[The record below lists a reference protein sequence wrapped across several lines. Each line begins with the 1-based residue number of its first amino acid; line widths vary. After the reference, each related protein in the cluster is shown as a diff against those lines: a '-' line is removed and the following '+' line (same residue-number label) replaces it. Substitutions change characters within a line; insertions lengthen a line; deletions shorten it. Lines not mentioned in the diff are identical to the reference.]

1 VSRRHPRRR
10 LRYRIAISFA
20 VGGLVLSTA
29 LAVTTYGLIDRYLLR
44 QRERT
49 ASLQSYLNA
58 RAFRDELLRDG
69 TGVTGALRE
78 LALPQNTSVVVHRQ
92 GTWYGTGIAVGRST
106 LPGALRSMVLSGDA
120 AHQRVTIAG
129 TTAFIVGMPIA
140 GTDADYFEVSLFGEL
155 DDSLAIVRNSLIAAA
170 LFTTVGAA
178 AIGVW
183 VGRRVLRPL
192 SEVSAAATDIAGG
205 RLDRRLQP
213 SDDPDL
219 RPLTDSFNA
228 MVDALEERIERDRRF
243 AGDVSHELRS
253 PLTTLAAA
261 ARLVERRTDELPG
274 RVREPLQLLVDEIDR
289 FRGLVLDLL
298 ELSREAGRD
307 HPIDT
312 SPVLL
317 GPLIDAAV
325 DAAGTPAAVVDI
337 DPQLRDR
344 TLRTDKRRVSRILAN
359 LLDNATTYGGGATR
373 VAAVANGHGFSLVVE
388 DHGPGIPPEERSEV
402 FERFYRGGAAG
413 RRGEGSGTGL
423 GLALVAEHVAALGGR
438 VWVEDPVGH
447 RGARFV
453 VTLPEGP
460 P

>member
-1 VSRRHPRRR
+1 MNRPHPRRR

-20 VGGLVLSTA
+20 IGGLVLSTA

-58 RAFRDELLRDG
+58 RVFRDELLGDG
-69 TGVTGALRE
+69 ADVTGALRE
-78 LALPQNTSVVVHRQ
+78 LALPQGTSVVVHRQ
-92 GTWYGTGIAVGRST
+92 GTWYGTSIAVGRST
-106 LPGALRSMVLSGDA
+106 LPSALRSMVLSGDA
-120 AHQRVTIAG
+120 AHQRATIAG
-129 TTAFIVGMPIA
+129 TTAFVVGLPIA
-140 GTDADYFEVSLFGEL
+140 GTDADYFEVSLFEEL
-155 DDSLAIVRNSLIAAA
+155 DNSLAIVRNSLIAAA
-170 LFTTVGAA
+170 LFTTIGAA

-261 ARLVERRTDELPG
+261 ASLVERRKDEVPE

-298 ELSREAGRD
+298 ELSREVGSD
-307 HPIDT
+307 HAIDT

-317 GPLIDAAV
+317 GQLIDASV
-325 DAAGTPAAVVDI
+325 DAAGVPADVVDI
-337 DPQLRDR
+337 DPRLVEQPRF
-344 TLRTDKRRVSRILAN
+344 TDKRRVGRILAN

-373 VAAVANGHGFSLVVE
+373 VAAVANGDGFSIVVE
-388 DHGPGIPPEERSEV
+388 DGGPGIAPGERAKV

-413 RRGEGSGTGL
+413 RRGDGSGTGL
-423 GLALVAEHVAALGGR
+423 GLALVAEHVAALGGK
-438 VWVEDPVGH
+438 VWVEDATDAG
-447 RGARFV
+447 GARFV
-453 VTLPEGP
+453 VSLPEATP
-460 P
+460 